1 MSDMGDTHY
10 VRLPDDRQ
18 VAYAEH
24 GDPTGPTVLSCHGT
38 PECRLVDPALAD
50 LASRLGFRLLVP
62 DRPGFGLSDPRPGR
76 TLLDWPA
83 DAAGLL
89 DALGVGLFAVVGAS
103 GGGPYAVAC
112 GVALADRVSR
122 VALVAPAEPRD
133 APTHGFVPREPAA
146 LRERG
151 ETMARLLRDD
161 PAGFYALVSPDLS
174 DADRAQEE
182 AMDQATIDWATA
194 MFREAFR
201 QGADAYVEDHLIVG
215 GRWSDLLPRLARP
228 TRIWQGED
236 DNNVPADATR
246 WLAERIPGAEL
257 TLLAG
262 AGHGLGADVEA
273 ADEVMAEV
281 FGWLLDRPG
290 SPR

>member
-1 MSDMGDTHY
+1 MGDTHF
-10 VRLPDDRQ
+10 VSLPDGRQ
-18 VAYAEH
+18 VAYADH

-38 PECRLVDPALAD
+38 PESRLVDPATTELA
-50 LASRLGFRLLVP
+50 ARMGCRLVVP
-62 DRPGFGLSDPRPGR
+62 DRPGFGQSDPKPGR

-89 DALGVGLFAVVGAS
+89 DALGVGSFAVVGGS

-112 GVALADRVSR
+112 GVELADRVSR
-122 VALVAPAEPRD
+122 VALVAPAEPSD
-133 APTHGFVPREPAA
+133 APAHGFVPRDPAA

-174 DADRAQEE
+174 DTDRELEE
-182 AMDQATIDWATA
+182 SLDQVTMDRVTE

-215 GRWSDLLPRLARP
+215 GAWSDLLPRLARP
-228 TRIWQGED
+228 TRVWQGED

-257 TLLAG
+257 TLLSD
-262 AGHGLGADVEA
+262 AGHGLGTDTEA
-273 ADEVMAEV
+273 ADAVMAEV

-290 SPR
+290 SSR

>member
-1 MSDMGDTHY
+1 MGDTHIAT
-10 VRLPDDRQ
+10 LPDGRR
-18 VAYAEH
+18 VTYADH
-24 GDPTGPTVLSCHGT
+24 GPRTGPVVLNCLGT
-38 PECRLVDPALAD
+38 PESRLVNPVDVEHAE
-50 LASRLGFRLLVP
+50 RLGFRLLVP
-62 DRPGFGLSDPRPGR
+62 DRPGFGGSDPKPGR
-76 TLLDWPA
+76 TLLDWPV
-83 DAAGLL
+83 DAGHLL
-89 DALGVGLFAVVGAS
+89 DSLGVGSFAVVGGS

-112 GVALADRVSR
+112 GVLLGDRVSR

-133 APTHGFVPREPAA
+133 APAHGFVPREPAA

-161 PAGFYALVSPDLS
+161 PAGFYALVFPDLS

-182 AMDQATIDWATA
+182 AMDQATKDWATA

-215 GRWSDLLPRLARP
+215 GPWSDLLPRLTRP
-228 TRIWQGED
+228 TRIWQGDD
-236 DNNVPADATR
+236 DNNVPAEATR

-262 AGHGLGADVEA
+262 AGHGLGRDIEA
-273 ADEVMAEV
+273 ANAVMAEV
-281 FGWLLDRPG
+281 RRWLLAPTG
-290 SPR
+290 SAA

>member
-1 MSDMGDTHY
+1 MGDTHFATL
-10 VRLPDDRQ
+10 RDGRQ
-18 VAYAEH
+18 VSYADH

-38 PECRLVDPALAD
+38 PESRLVDPAVAGLATG
-50 LASRLGFRLLVP
+50 LGFRLVVP
-62 DRPGFGLSDPRPGR
+62 DRPGFGRSDPIPGR

-89 DALGVGLFAVVGAS
+89 DTLGVGRFAVVGGS

-112 GVALADRVSR
+112 GVVLGDRVTR
-122 VALVAPAEPRD
+122 VALVAPAEPQD
-133 APTHGFVPREPAA
+133 APAHGFVPREEAA

-161 PAGFYALVSPDLS
+161 PAGFYALVMPDLS
-174 DADRAQEE
+174 DTDRDRAE
-182 AMDQATIDWATA
+182 AADQATMDRATE

-201 QGADAYVEDHLIVG
+201 QGADAYVEDHLLVG

-228 TRIWQGED
+228 TRIWQGTD
-236 DNNVPADATR
+236 DNNVPDESTR
-246 WLAERIPGAEL
+246 WLAARIPGAEL
-257 TLLAG
+257 ELLAG
-262 AGHGLGADVEA
+262 AGHSMT
-273 ADEVMAEV
+273 DELWPDV
-281 FGWLLDRPG
+281 FGWLLGRPG

>member
-1 MSDMGDTHY
+1 MGDTHY
-10 VRLPDDRQ
+10 VTLPDGRQ

-38 PECRLVDPALAD
+38 PESRLVDPATVELAG
-50 LASRLGFRLLVP
+50 RMGFRLVVP
-62 DRPGFGLSDPRPGR
+62 DRPGFGRSDPKPGR

-83 DAAGLL
+83 DAGHLL
-89 DALGVGLFAVVGAS
+89 DSLGVGSFAVVGGS

-112 GVALADRVSR
+112 GVALAGRVTR
-122 VALVAPAEPRD
+122 VALVAPADPQD
-133 APTHGFVPREPAA
+133 APAHGFVPREPAA

-174 DADRAQEE
+174 DTDRQQEA
-182 AMDQATIDWATA
+182 AMDQATRDWATG
-194 MFREAFR
+194 MFQEAFR

-215 GRWSDLLPRLARP
+215 GRWSDLLPRLTRP

-257 TLLAG
+257 TLLRD
-262 AGHGLGADVEA
+262 AGHGLGLDSAA
-273 ADEVMAEV
+273 ADGVMAEV
-281 FGWLLDRPG
+281 YRWLLAPAG
-290 SPR
+290 SAA